1 MPDAA
6 GPWRAVDARL
16 VSSYSDWPFLSDPGH
31 PFLSAVWAVFAHG
44 CLSLLA
50 IAPIVWR
57 SDRRVLYA
65 VIAFV
70 GGSAIDLD
78 HFIAAGSLSL
88 HTIETLSGRPDTH
101 SVAFVVVLALL
112 TLVLTRRWLAAWAV
126 FAVNLDHLLFDA
138 AGGGVH
144 ILYPLRH
151 PDGLPWLVSPIGT
164 LALFGISA
172 AIAGRSSR
180 PGRNPTREPHRHD
193 ALPVG

>member
-1 MPDAA
+1 MSPYQ
-6 GPWRAVDARL
+6 G
-16 VSSYSDWPFLSDPGH
+16 WPFLSDPGH
-31 PFLSAVWAVFAHG
+31 PLLSAVWAVLVHG
-44 CLSLLA
+44 CLCLLA
-50 IAPIVWR
+50 VGPIVWR
-57 SDRRVLYA
+57 SEHRVGFALL
-65 VIAFV
+65 AFI

-88 HTIETLSGRPDTH
+88 HTIETLGGRPDTH
-101 SVAFVVVLALL
+101 SLVFVLALAVVAL
-112 TLVLTRRWLAAWAV
+112 LLTRRWLAAWAV
-126 FAVNLDHLLFDA
+126 LAVNLAHLLFDA

-151 PDGLPWLVSPIGT
+151 PDGLPWLVSPLGT